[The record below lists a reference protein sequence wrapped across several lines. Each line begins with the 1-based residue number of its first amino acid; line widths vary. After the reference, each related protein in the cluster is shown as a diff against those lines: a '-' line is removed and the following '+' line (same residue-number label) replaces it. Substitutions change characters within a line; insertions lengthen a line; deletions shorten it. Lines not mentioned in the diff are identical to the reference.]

1 MIPIE
6 GVAIYKLHTAL
17 FFVSCNDGLGTTC
30 TYAIS
35 IIKIFIFCLKKTKKK
50 TNWSIHV
57 SSLGQWRFE
66 GTMVS
71 SGSLTQ
77 ANP

>member
-1 MIPIE
+1 MCTVVYLWFLLVDCRVKSCWNRVGLCMIPIE

-35 IIKIFIFCLKKTKKK
+35 IIKIFSFCF
-50 TNWSIHV
+50 S
-57 SSLGQWRFE
+57 
-66 GTMVS
+66 
-71 SGSLTQ
+71 
-77 ANP
+77 